1 MRPAAPAMTAVLAV
15 LLAACSAVP
24 ASRPAPAGAVR
35 IYIVERGDSLSEI
48 AAALGVSMKA
58 LAAENGLAPPY
69 TIHPGQ
75 RLRLPGSGRL
85 AASTPIAAKPAAKP
99 APAPTYAPAPAPA
112 PAPSQRPMAQ
122 TTREYDAPAIAWPTD
137 GAVTGKFGMLTS
149 AGKPNDGIELSL
161 LPGQR
166 ILSASGGTVLFAGNE
181 PRFGQLVIVDHG
193 NGWATAY
200 GFSGQITVKQGDA
213 VTYRERIGVA
223 AGSGRTLHF
232 ELRRDNVP
240 RDPMIYLPPRL

>member
-1 MRPAAPAMTAVLAV
+1 MRAAPLAMSTLLAI

-24 ASRPAPAGAVR
+24 AARPASSGAVR

-58 LAAENGLAPPY
+58 LAAENGLSPPY

-75 RLRLPGSGRL
+75 RLRLPGSGRGPSL
-85 AASTPIAAKPAAKP
+85 AAKP
-99 APAPTYAPAPAPA
+99 APRPVPAPSTAPAPTPAPAP
-112 PAPSQRPMAQ
+112 PPRPLAQ
-122 TTREYDAPAIAWPTD
+122 STREYDAPAIAWPTD
-137 GAVTGKFGMLTS
+137 GAVTGKFGMLTP

-166 ILSASGGTVLFAGNE
+166 ILSASGGTVLFAGGE

-193 NGWATAY
+193 NGWASAY
-200 GFSGQITVKQGDA
+200 GFTGQVTVKEGDA
-213 VTYRERIGVA
+213 VTYRERIGVGV
-223 AGSGRTLHF
+223 GSGKTLHF